1 MNSKRSGMPAQHADS
16 GLILSK
22 GRDTDA
28 LKRILKNRL
37 SALKRL
43 MALTALLIGGC
54 STPGA
59 DQDANKLRELTILY
73 TNDEHGWMEGME
85 PHQSAAH
92 LFQLWREQEGYS
104 EEGPFL
110 ILSGGDNWTGPAIST
125 WSEGRSMVE
134 VMNAMQYDASAV
146 GNHEFDFGLD
156 VIKARAEEADFPY
169 LSANTRWRSNGLT
182 PTELGI
188 LPYTVTT
195 VNDIRVGIVG
205 LTTLDTPTATNP
217 DNVRELN
224 FLGYERALRE
234 TLPALE
240 AEDTDI
246 NLVIAHVC
254 QDPLEQLIYRTQD
267 LDIAL
272 FGAGHC
278 NELIARQVQDTVL
291 LGGGF
296 HFTAY
301 ATATFSVDLTTSEIR
316 NLSLSARNNEQSAPD
331 RSVASIV
338 SGWAEQT
345 EAILS
350 EEIAF
355 SARTLPR
362 QEPELGQ
369 IIVGSWLLADSS
381 ADVAITNAG
390 GIRTDLPAGKIDV
403 GTLVSMMP
411 FDNSIIAL
419 DLDGHTIRRALETGA
434 RPIVGGLHRAGSDW
448 ILTRRNEPLDD
459 GQIYRVLVN
468 SFMYAGGD
476 DYEMI
481 AEADP
486 DGFDTGINYRQ
497 PFQDWL
503 KSQESS
509 NDNPLLIEP

>member
-1 MNSKRSGMPAQHADS
+1 MPAQLFDP
-16 GLILSK
+16 GLTLSK
-22 GRDTDA
+22 RRDTSA
-28 LKRILKNRL
+28 LKWIQKNRL
-37 SALKRL
+37 SALRRL
-43 MALTALLIGGC
+43 LVLSALLTSGC
-54 STPGA
+54 SATGN
-59 DQDANKLRELTILY
+59 DQSANKFRELTIIY

-92 LFQLWREQEGYS
+92 LFQLWREREGYYP
-104 EEGPFL
+104 EGPFL
-110 ILSGGDNWTGPAIST
+110 VLSGGDNWTGPAIST

-182 PTELGI
+182 PTDLGI

-217 DNVRELN
+217 DNVRELD

-254 QDPLEQLIYRTQD
+254 QEPLEQLIYRTQD

-278 NELIARQVQDTVL
+278 NELIAREVQGTVL

-301 ATATFSVDLTTSEIR
+301 ATATFSIDLITSQIR
-316 NLSLSARNNEQSAPD
+316 NLSLGVRSNVQSVPD
-331 RSVASIV
+331 WSIASVV
-338 SGWAEQT
+338 SRWAGQT

-355 SARTLPR
+355 SARTIPR
-362 QEPELGQ
+362 QEPALGQ
-369 IIVGSWLLADSS
+369 LIVGSWLLADSS

-403 GTLVSMMP
+403 GTLVAMMP

-419 DLDGHTIRRALETGA
+419 ELDGHTIRRALETGA
-434 RPIVGGLHRAGSDW
+434 RPIVGGLHRDGSDW
-448 ILTRRNEPLDD
+448 ILTRHNEPLDD
-459 GQIYRVLVN
+459 DQIYRVLVN

-476 DYEMI
+476 GYDMI
-481 AEADP
+481 APANP

-503 KSQESS
+503 KSRESS
-509 NDNPLLIEP
+509 IDHPLLIQP

>member
-1 MNSKRSGMPAQHADS
+1 MPAQHSDT
-16 GLILSK
+16 GLTLSK
-22 GRDTDA
+22 RRDTSA
-28 LKRILKNRL
+28 LKWIPKNRL
-37 SALKRL
+37 TVLRRLLVLSALL
-43 MALTALLIGGC
+43 SSGC
-54 STPGA
+54 SVTGT
-59 DQDANKLRELTILY
+59 DQSANKFRELTIIY

-92 LFQLWREQEGYS
+92 LFQLWREQEGYYP
-104 EEGPFL
+104 EGPFL
-110 ILSGGDNWTGPAIST
+110 VLSGGDNWTGPAIST

-134 VMNAMQYDASAV
+134 AMNAMQYDASAV

-182 PTELGI
+182 PTDLGI

-217 DNVRELN
+217 DNVRELD
-224 FLGYERALRE
+224 FLSYERALRE

-254 QDPLEQLIYRTQD
+254 QEPLEQLIYRTQD

-278 NELIARQVQDTVL
+278 NELIAREVQGTVL

-301 ATATFSVDLTTSEIR
+301 ATAAFSIDLITSEVR
-316 NLSLSARNNEQSAPD
+316 NLSHSARSNVGSVPD
-331 RSVASIV
+331 RSIASIV
-338 SGWAEQT
+338 SSWARQT

-362 QEPELGQ
+362 QEPALGQ
-369 IIVGSWLLADSS
+369 LIVGSWLLADSS

-419 DLDGHTIRRALETGA
+419 DLDGNTIRRALEAGA
-434 RPIVGGLHRAGSDW
+434 RPIVAGLHRVGSDW
-448 ILTRRNEPLDD
+448 ILTKHNEPLDD

-476 DYEMI
+476 EYDMV
-481 AEADP
+481 ARANP

-503 KSQESS
+503 KSRESS
-509 NDNPLLIEP
+509 ADNPLLIQP

>member
-1 MNSKRSGMPAQHADS
+1 MV
-16 GLILSK
+16 LSTLLVNAC
-22 GRDTDA
+22 GTSETDG
-28 LKRILKNRL
+28 KF
-37 SALKRL
+37 
-43 MALTALLIGGC
+43 
-54 STPGA
+54 
-59 DQDANKLRELTILY
+59 REITILY

-92 LFQLWREQEGYS
+92 LFQLWRQQEGYF
-104 EEGPFL
+104 EDGPFL

-125 WSEGRSMVE
+125 WNEGRSMVE

-156 VIKARAEEADFPY
+156 VIKARTEQARFPY
-169 LSANTRWRSNGLT
+169 LSANTRWRSSGLT
-182 PTELGI
+182 PIEVGI

-195 VNDIRVGIVG
+195 VNDIRVGIIG
-205 LTTLDTPTATNP
+205 LTTRDTPTATNP

-224 FLGYERALRE
+224 FLSYERALRE

-254 QDPLEQLIYRTQD
+254 EEPLEQLIYRTQD

-278 NELIARQVQDTVL
+278 NELIAREVQGTVL

-301 ATATFSVDLTTSEIR
+301 ATATFSIDLITSEIR
-316 NLSLSARNNEQSAPD
+316 NLSYSARSNAQSVPN
-331 RSVASIV
+331 RSVASII
-338 SGWAEQT
+338 SSWAEQT

-355 SARTLPR
+355 SARTIPR
-362 QEPELGQ
+362 QESALGQ

-390 GIRTDLPAGKIDV
+390 GIRTDLPAGKIDM

-419 DLDGHTIRRALETGA
+419 DLEGRTIRRALETGA
-434 RPIVGGLHRAGSDW
+434 RPIVGGLHRVGSDW
-448 ILTRRNEPLDD
+448 ILTRHNEQLDD

-476 DYEMI
+476 GYDMI

-503 KSQESS
+503 KSRGSS
-509 NDNPLLIEP
+509 IDNPLLIQP

>member
-1 MNSKRSGMPAQHADS
+1 MV
-16 GLILSK
+16 LSTLLVNAC
-22 GRDTDA
+22 GTSETD
-28 LKRILKNRL
+28 
-37 SALKRL
+37 
-43 MALTALLIGGC
+43 G
-54 STPGA
+54 
-59 DQDANKLRELTILY
+59 KLREITILY

-92 LFQLWREQEGYS
+92 LFQLWRQQEGYF
-104 EEGPFL
+104 EDGPFL

-125 WSEGRSMVE
+125 WNEGRSMVE

-156 VIKARAEEADFPY
+156 VIKARTEQARFPY
-169 LSANTRWRSNGLT
+169 LSANTRWRSSGLT
-182 PTELGI
+182 PIEVGI

-195 VNDIRVGIVG
+195 VNDIRVGIIG
-205 LTTLDTPTATNP
+205 LTTRDTPTATNP

-224 FLGYERALRE
+224 FLSYERALRE

-254 QDPLEQLIYRTQD
+254 EEPLEQLIYRTQD

-278 NELIARQVQDTVL
+278 NELIAREVQGTVL

-301 ATATFSVDLTTSEIR
+301 ATATFSIDLITSEIR
-316 NLSLSARNNEQSAPD
+316 NLSYSARSNAQSVPN
-331 RSVASIV
+331 RSVASII
-338 SGWAEQT
+338 SSWAEQT

-355 SARTLPR
+355 SARTIPR
-362 QEPELGQ
+362 QEPALGQ

-390 GIRTDLPAGKIDV
+390 GIRTDLPAGKIDM

-419 DLDGHTIRRALETGA
+419 DLDGRTIRRALETGA
-434 RPIVGGLHRAGSDW
+434 RPIVGGLHRVGSDW
-448 ILTRRNEPLDD
+448 ILTRHNEQLDD

-476 DYEMI
+476 GYDMI

-503 KSQESS
+503 KSRGSS
-509 NDNPLLIEP
+509 IDNPLLIQP

>member
-1 MNSKRSGMPAQHADS
+1 VV
-16 GLILSK
+16 LSTLLVNAC
-22 GRDTDA
+22 GTSETD
-28 LKRILKNRL
+28 
-37 SALKRL
+37 
-43 MALTALLIGGC
+43 G
-54 STPGA
+54 
-59 DQDANKLRELTILY
+59 KLREITILY

-92 LFQLWREQEGYS
+92 LFQLWRQQEGYF
-104 EEGPFL
+104 EDGPFL

-125 WSEGRSMVE
+125 WNEGRSMVE

-156 VIKARAEEADFPY
+156 VIKARTEQARFPY
-169 LSANTRWRSNGLT
+169 LSANTRWRSSGLT
-182 PTELGI
+182 PIEVGI

-195 VNDIRVGIVG
+195 VNDIRVGIIG
-205 LTTLDTPTATNP
+205 LTTRDTPTATNP

-224 FLGYERALRE
+224 FLSYERALRE

-254 QDPLEQLIYRTQD
+254 EEPLEQLIYRTQD

-278 NELIARQVQDTVL
+278 NELIAREVQGTVL

-301 ATATFSVDLTTSEIR
+301 ATATFSIDLITSEIR
-316 NLSLSARNNEQSAPD
+316 NLSYSARSNTQSVPN
-331 RSVASIV
+331 RSVASII
-338 SGWAEQT
+338 SSWAEQT

-355 SARTLPR
+355 SARTIPR
-362 QEPELGQ
+362 QEPALGQ

-390 GIRTDLPAGKIDV
+390 GIRTDLPAGKIDM

-419 DLDGHTIRRALETGA
+419 DLDGRTIRRALETGA
-434 RPIVGGLHRAGSDW
+434 RPIVGGLHRVGSDW
-448 ILTRRNEPLDD
+448 ILTRHNEQLDD

-476 DYEMI
+476 GYDMI

-503 KSQESS
+503 KSRGSS
-509 NDNPLLIEP
+509 IDNPLLIQP